1 MEHLQQDKP
10 DQGLVE
16 DGVVVVVVGQGDR
29 VVVQVQLGSEESHW
43 VGWHYQTKAA
53 AVHYT
58 SLKDGSLKTRRW
70 GEGDTEAV
78 WGNSF
83 KCCDAVGFLGCP
95 W

>member
-1 MEHLQQDKP
+1 MHLQQGKP

-16 DGVVVVVVGQGDR
+16 DGVVVVVVVVVGQGDR
-29 VVVQVQLGSEESHW
+29 VVVEVQLAGEESHW

-70 GEGDTEAV
+70 AEGYAGV
-78 WGNSF
+78 AWGNSF
-83 KCCDAVGFLGCP
+83 KCCDAVVF
-95 W
+95 

>member
-1 MEHLQQDKP
+1 MHLQQGKP

-16 DGVVVVVVGQGDR
+16 DGVVVVVVVGQGDR
-29 VVVQVQLGSEESHW
+29 VVVEVQLAGEESHW
-43 VGWHYQTKAA
+43 VGWHYQTKTA

-70 GEGDTEAV
+70 AEGYAGLA

-83 KCCDAVGFLGCP
+83 KCCDAVVF
-95 W
+95 